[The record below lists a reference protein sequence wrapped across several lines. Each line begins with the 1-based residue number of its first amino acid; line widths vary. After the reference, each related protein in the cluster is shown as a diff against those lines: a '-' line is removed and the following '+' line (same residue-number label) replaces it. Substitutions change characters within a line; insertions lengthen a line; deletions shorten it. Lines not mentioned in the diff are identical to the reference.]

1 MKHIRGALVAF
12 AVAGYPVAV
21 QAQVP
26 AQGPPP
32 AGARP
37 QAGSG
42 VIRGTVLDAA
52 TGKPVAS
59 ASVGVWNAADSVLV
73 TGAVA
78 GPDGVFRIEGLR
90 PGSYYLKVGGLGYA
104 AASPTV
110 SLTPQAQQADLGQIR
125 LAASAVALEG
135 LEVTAERSAV
145 SLAPDR
151 NTYSARELAPAGGTA
166 TDVLRSVPAVEVD
179 GEGRLSLRGNANVAV
194 QLNGRV
200 APMSGDQLAG
210 FLQSLPANMVE
221 RVEVV
226 PNPSAKY
233 DPEGMAGIIN
243 IVLKQNTDLGLSG
256 GVMASAGTGGKYNG
270 SGNLGYQ
277 KGRFTLFGSYG
288 LNVDERENT
297 GYNLLES
304 LILPNDFA
312 FQRQE
317 ILGTV
322 EILGHVLN
330 TNAELR
336 LGKHSSVSASVL
348 FNDRA
353 VSIDTDNDFLNL
365 GADQGV
371 LGRRRNFT
379 DNEGNDR
386 NTDVALMYKRTV
398 EPQRNEL
405 SAEVRFNRPD
415 FWTTNLF
422 VIDSLALD
430 GTVLGDQPERDR
442 TRMSA
447 VSDNLT
453 FQVDYTRG
461 LGPRTKLETGYKGAL
476 RSLDNDYLLGSF
488 SYAQNQW
495 VRDGNSNRFEYEDQ
509 VHAVYGV
516 LSQNV
521 GKVDLQAGLRVE
533 RTASDFALTGGGSY
547 ANDQTNFFPSG
558 LVSYNLSDT
567 RQVKASYS
575 RRIQRVPTQLLNP
588 FAFHEDERNLM
599 VGNPALTP
607 EFTHALELGYQQSF
621 PKGSLQLT
629 PFYRRTEDA
638 IRRTRTVDDEGI
650 STSTFANL
658 ATSESYGTDMTGSL
672 RLGDRFSGFGSF
684 NVFQMETNGSN
695 VTPGLNTSAFTW
707 SGRVSGNWKVSP
719 SLDVQGMY
727 MYRAPMNVEQGRVS
741 GFSMTNVSLRQK
753 LRGDRSSLTLRVMDP
768 FNTMGFNVRTN
779 DGRFV
784 QETDRRFGARAVFLG
799 FNYNFG
805 RPPRIRQPQQPQQ
818 PEADPRSGVPG
829 S

>member
-12 AVAGYPVAV
+12 AVAGCPVAV

-52 TGKPVAS
+52 TGQPVAS

-166 TDVLRSVPAVEVD
+166 TDVLRSVPSVEVD
-179 GEGRLSLRGNANVAV
+179 GEGRLSLRGNPNVAV

-210 FLQSLPANMVE
+210 FLQSLQASMVE

-233 DPEGMAGIIN
+233 DPEGIAGIIN

-256 GVMASAGTGGKYNG
+256 GVMATAGTGNKFNT
-270 SGNLGYQ
+270 SANLGYQ
-277 KGRFTLFGSYG
+277 KGRFSLFGSYG
-288 LNVDERENT
+288 LNVDERENS

-304 LILPNDFA
+304 LIRPNDFA
-312 FQRQE
+312 FQRQV
-317 ILGTV
+317 ILGTADV
-322 EILGHVLN
+322 VGHVLN
-330 TNAELR
+330 TSAEMR
-336 LGKHSSVSASVL
+336 LSKQSTLSTSL
-348 FNDRA
+348 LLNDR
-353 VSIDTDNDFLNL
+353 SISINTNNDFFQLN
-365 GADQGV
+365 ADEA
-371 LGRRRNFT
+371 LAGRGRNFT
-379 DNEGNDR
+379 DNDGSDQNV
-386 NTDVALMYKRTV
+386 DVALMFKRTV
-398 EPQRNEL
+398 VPQRNEL

-415 FWTTNLF
+415 FWTTNRF
-422 VIDSLALD
+422 TVDSLALD
-430 GTVLGDQPERDR
+430 GTVLGDQPQLER
-442 TRMSA
+442 TRMTA
-447 VSDNLT
+447 LAHNLT
-453 FQVDYTRG
+453 FQTDYTRA
-461 LGPRTKLETGYKGAL
+461 LAERTKLETGYKGVL
-476 RSLDNDYLLGSF
+476 RNLDNEYLLGSF
-488 SYAQNQW
+488 SYPLNQW
-495 VRDGNSNRFEYEDQ
+495 VRDGNSNQFEYEDQ

-516 LSQNV
+516 LTQNL
-521 GKVDLQAGLRVE
+521 GKLDLQGGLRVE
-533 RTASDFALTGGGSY
+533 RTASDFVLSGGDSY

-575 RRIQRVPTQLLNP
+575 RRIQRVSTQLLNP
-588 FAFHEDERNLM
+588 FAFHEDERNVI

-621 PKGSLQLT
+621 PKGSLQVT
-629 PFYRRTEDA
+629 PFFRRTEDA
-638 IRRTRTVDDEGI
+638 IRRTRSVGDDGV

-658 ATSESYGTDMTGSL
+658 ATSDTYGADMTGSL

-707 SGRVSGNWKVSP
+707 SGRMSANVKVNP
-719 SLDVQGMY
+719 NLDVQGMY

-741 GFSMTNVSLRQK
+741 SFSTTNLSLRHK
-753 LRGDRSSLTLRVMDP
+753 LQGDRSSLTLRITDP
-768 FNTMGFNVRTN
+768 FNTMGFNVRTS

-784 QETDRRFGARAVFLG
+784 QETDRRFGARAAFIG
-799 FNYNFG
+799 INYNFG
-805 RPPRIRQPQQPQQ
+805 RPPRIRQPQQQQQ

-829 S
+829 T

>member
-1 MKHIRGALVAF
+1 MKHIRGALLAL
-12 AVAGYPVAV
+12 AVAGCPAAV

-26 AQGPPP
+26 MQGPP

-37 QAGSG
+37 QAPSG

-52 TGKPVAS
+52 TGSPVAS
-59 ASVGVWNAADSVLV
+59 ASVGVWSAADSALV

-90 PGSYYLKVGGLGYA
+90 PGSSYLKVGGLGYA
-104 AASPTV
+104 AATPTV
-110 SLTPQAQQADLGQIR
+110 ALTPQAPQADLGQIR

-135 LEVTAERSAV
+135 LEVTAERAAV

-166 TDVLRSVPAVEVD
+166 TDVLRGVPSVEVD
-179 GEGRLSLRGNANVAV
+179 GEGRLSLRGNPNVAV
-194 QLNGRV
+194 QINGRA

-210 FLQSLPANMVE
+210 FLQSLQASMVE

-243 IVLKQNTDLGLSG
+243 IVMKQDADLGLSG

-277 KGRFTLFGSYG
+277 KGRLTLFGSYG
-288 LNVDERENT
+288 LNVDEREST

-304 LILPNDFA
+304 LILPSDFA
-312 FQRQE
+312 FQRQD

-322 EILGHVLN
+322 EVLGHVLN
-330 TNAELR
+330 TSAELR
-336 LGKHSSVSASVL
+336 LSRQSSVSASLL
-348 FNDRA
+348 FNDRS

-365 GADQGV
+365 GVDQGV

-379 DNEGNDR
+379 DNEGSDR
-386 NTDVALMYKRTV
+386 NTDVALIYKRTV
-398 EPQRNEL
+398 EPQRNDLSVEL
-405 SAEVRFNRPD
+405 RFNRPD

-422 VIDSLALD
+422 VVDSLALD
-430 GTVLGDQPERDR
+430 GSVMGDQPEMDR

-447 VSDNLT
+447 ASNNLT
-453 FQVDYTRG
+453 FQADYTRG
-461 LGPRTKLETGYKGAL
+461 LGERTKLETGYKGQL

-488 SYAQNQW
+488 SYPQDQW
-495 VRDGNSNRFEYEDQ
+495 VRDGNSNQFQYDDQ

-516 LSQNV
+516 VSQNA
-521 GKVDLQAGLRVE
+521 GRVDLQAGLRVE
-533 RTASDFALTGGGSY
+533 RTASDFTLTGGGSY

-588 FAFHEDERNLM
+588 FAFHEDERNVM

-621 PKGSLQLT
+621 PRGSLQLT
-629 PFYRRTEDA
+629 PYYRRTEDA
-638 IRRTRTVDDEGI
+638 IRRTRTVGDDGV
-650 STSTFANL
+650 SVSTFANL
-658 ATSESYGTDMTGSL
+658 ATSETYGTDVTGSL
-672 RLGDRFSGFGSF
+672 RLGERFSGFGGF

-707 SGRVSGNWKVSP
+707 SGRVSAS
-719 SLDVQGMY
+719 
-727 MYRAPMNVEQGRVS
+727 
-741 GFSMTNVSLRQK
+741 F
-753 LRGDRSSLTLRVMDP
+753 
-768 FNTMGFNVRTN
+768 
-779 DGRFV
+779 
-784 QETDRRFGARAVFLG
+784 
-799 FNYNFG
+799 
-805 RPPRIRQPQQPQQ
+805 
-818 PEADPRSGVPG
+818 
-829 S
+829 